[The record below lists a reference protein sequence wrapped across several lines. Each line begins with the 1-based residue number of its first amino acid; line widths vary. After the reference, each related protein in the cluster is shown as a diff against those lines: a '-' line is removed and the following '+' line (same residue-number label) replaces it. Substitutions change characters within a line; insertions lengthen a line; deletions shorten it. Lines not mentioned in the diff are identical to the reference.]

1 MTDPSKIRT
10 TGEIILDTIRDLH
23 SQEQVITRE
32 VLRDTTGLK
41 MSLIDDHIATM
52 IADEKI
58 RRVKAGVFVP
68 VDTPPPARPI
78 STTDMPDG
86 MTILEIGDQVLHL
99 TPREVR
105 VLAARLGGQAAQ
117 FASIQT
123 GHEVGVLVMEMQ
135 TKIRKLER
143 DLGICK
149 EKLDPQPSLFATEH

>member
-1 MTDPSKIRT
+1 MNDAKPKT
-10 TGEIILDTIRDLH
+10 TGQTIYDAIVDLH
-23 SQEQVITRE
+23 NQEQVVTRE
-32 VLRDTTGLK
+32 VLRDTTGMR

-52 IADEKI
+52 VADEKI

-86 MTILEIGDQVLHL
+86 MTILEIGDDVLRL

-105 VLAARLGGQAAQ
+105 VIAARLGGQAAQ
-117 FASIQT
+117 FSSIQT

-135 TKIRKLER
+135 TKMRKLER
-143 DLGICK
+143 DLAACK